1 MNENIIKNGSPLPLG
16 ASLCKDGV
24 NFSIYSKDATKVV
37 LYLFEK
43 ENSKTYYKSYELNP
57 EENKTGDIWHIFVPE
72 LKAGCLYLYK
82 VDGPYNPPKGLRFN
96 FHKYLFDPYAKAF
109 TQGSVFR
116 SYNKQHK
123 NGFSSNNG
131 GELKDL
137 SDFPKCVV
145 VDDDFDWEGDKPLNY
160 PLEETIIYET
170 HLKGFTAS
178 PTSGVK
184 KEIAGTYKAFPEK
197 VEHLK
202 KLGITSVELLP
213 VFEFDEN
220 ENPNSN
226 PRTGNALIN
235 YWGYSTIGFFA
246 PKTTYSADKRPGASV
261 NEFKQMVKE
270 LHKAGIEV
278 ILDVVYN
285 HTAEGNEH
293 GYTFEFRGL
302 QNDVYYSLPQND
314 AQYYMNYSGCGNSVN
329 CNHPVT
335 HSFILDSLRYWV
347 LQMHVD
353 GFRFDLASILT
364 RNQNGSPI
372 SQEMPSLTETI
383 SEDPILS
390 KTKIIAEPWD
400 CAGLYQLGGF
410 PGGKNNRWSEWNGR
424 FRDDIRRFI
433 RGDENTS
440 TAAATRVTGSSDC
453 YNHDGRS
460 PLASINFITAHDGF
474 TLNDLVSYNYKH
486 NEENGESN
494 RDGSDDNLSYNHGF
508 EGECTNPKIENLRL
522 KKIKSFLLYL
532 FTSQGVPMLL
542 GGDEMRRTQK
552 GNNNA
557 YCQDNEISWIDWT
570 LAEKNKDLVDFTA
583 RLIAL
588 RKAHP
593 VFRRKTFFKD
603 ITDKNLAPEIAWYDI
618 NAKVPDWNKTNRFL
632 AFKLFASSSTDS
644 TADDNDFYIASNM
657 DIYDLTISLPSL
669 PEGKKWYLVEDTSI
683 ESSTYTSIDTGLDK
697 GFAEN
702 PAEIKYEKL
711 YAQKRYVLLANSTI
725 ILMSK

>member
-1 MNENIIKNGSPLPLG
+1 MTDNIIKNGSPLPLG

-57 EENKTGDIWHIFVPE
+57 EENKTGDIWHIFLPE

-202 KLGITSVELLP
+202 KLGVTSVELLP

-246 PKTTYSADKRPGASV
+246 PKTTYSADKKPGASV

-353 GFRFDLASILT
+353 GFRFDLASVLCRDEKGFPLAEPPLT
-364 RNQNGSPI
+364 RRI
-372 SQEMPSLTETI
+372 SQ
-383 SEDPILS
+383 DPVLS
-390 KTKIIAEPWD
+390 HTKIIAEPWD
-400 CAGLYQLGGF
+400 CGGHYLVGGF
-410 PGGKNNRWSEWNGR
+410 PGGRWCEWNDK
-424 FRDDIRRFI
+424 FRDGMRKFI
-433 RGDENTS
+433 RGDEHLS
-440 TAAATRVTGSSDC
+440 TEAATRIAGSSDL
-453 YNHDGRS
+453 YSASGRR
-460 PLASINFITAHDGF
+460 PVNSINYIVSHDGF
-474 TLNDLVSYNYKH
+474 TLADLVAYNSKH
-486 NEENGESN
+486 NEQNGEEN
-494 RDGSDDNLSYNHGF
+494 RDGTDNNLSWNYGF
-508 EGECTNPKIENLRL
+508 EGDTENPKIEKLRIRQ
-522 KKIKSFLLYL
+522 IKNFFTAL
-532 FTSQGVPMLL
+532 FVSQGVPMFVA
-542 GGDEMRRTQK
+542 GDEVRRSQG

-557 YCQDNEISWIDWT
+557 YCQDNKISWFNWDNVKTNQALFTFVKNLIAMRKSHRVLTRTKFFTGAGSDISPADISWFGADTKLTDWT
-570 LAEKNKDLVDFTA
+570 
-583 RLIAL
+583 
-588 RKAHP
+588 KAS
-593 VFRRKTFFKD
+593 
-603 ITDKNLAPEIAWYDI
+603 
-618 NAKVPDWNKTNRFL
+618 RFL
-632 AFKLFASSSTDS
+632 AFRLGGGAGNEKLEEDS
-644 TADDNDFYIASNM
+644 DFYIAFNT
-657 DIYDLTISLPSL
+657 DIHDKTITIP
-669 PEGKKWYLVEDTSI
+669 PPTVGRKWYRVVDTSI
-683 ESSTYTSIDTGLDK
+683 EDDTCALTAGNEELLNNQ
-697 GFAEN
+697 E
-702 PAEIKYEKL
+702 KY
-711 YAQKRYVLLANSTI
+711 VIVSNSAI
-725 ILMSK
+725 VLMSS